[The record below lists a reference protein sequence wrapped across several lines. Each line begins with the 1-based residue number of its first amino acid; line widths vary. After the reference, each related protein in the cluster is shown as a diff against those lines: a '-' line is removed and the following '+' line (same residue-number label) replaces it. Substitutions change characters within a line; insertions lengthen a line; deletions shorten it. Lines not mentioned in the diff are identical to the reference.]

1 MPRYLRYIAA
11 ASTAITV
18 YFVLAIALGVTLVG
32 SGNTPKPLNGAVGLL
47 VSLVA
52 QVAPVVA
59 ALAVND
65 WLRTRYPEPA
75 RPAETKVEPVSA
87 VREPARD

>member
-1 MPRYLRYIAA
+1 MPRYLRYVAA

-18 YFVLAIALGVTLVG
+18 YFVLAIALGVTIVG

-47 VSLVA
+47 VSVVA
-52 QVAPVVA
+52 QVAPVVS

-65 WLRTRYPEPA
+65 WLRTRYPEIPRKTA
-75 RPAETKVEPVSA
+75 PREA
-87 VREPARD
+87 VGTQSPSESR

>member
-1 MPRYLRYIAA
+1 LRYIAA
-11 ASTAITV
+11 VSTAITV

-75 RPAETKVEPVSA
+75 HPAKTTVDPVSVA
-87 VREPARD
+87 REPARD